1 VRLSRLRQRAADH
14 HCVVARRRINERFIG
29 EDLDVKLVLDRAAR
43 LGRRKNQ
50 ARAAVKR
57 AAEEEWGQCSCWP
70 PLQARHAT
78 AAASSAAL
86 MAAITAASVGAP
98 VS

>member
-1 VRLSRLRQRAADH
+1 LSLGGL
-14 HCVVARRRINERFIG
+14 RRRIEERLIG

-43 LGRRKNQ
+43 LGRRKDP

-57 AAEEEWGQCSCWP
+57 AAEEEWG
-70 PLQARHAT
+70 HAHAGLLFKLA

-86 MAAITAASVGAP
+86 MAAITASSVGAP
-98 VS
+98 VRRAATACRK